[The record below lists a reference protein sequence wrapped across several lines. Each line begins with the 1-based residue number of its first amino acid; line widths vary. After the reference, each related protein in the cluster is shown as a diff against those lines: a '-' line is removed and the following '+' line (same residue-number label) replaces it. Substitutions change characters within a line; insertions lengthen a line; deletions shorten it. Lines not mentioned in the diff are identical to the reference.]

1 MQIAN
6 SSINPLEKSVTVTK
20 GTGVG
25 LPQYKEYKGAREVQT
40 AHRAF
45 TVFDRETHELT
56 TVGEQALL
64 KAIERANKMVEGANR
79 VFEYSIHD
87 KTNVIMVKVL
97 NSETNEVI
105 REIPPEKILD
115 VIAQIWE
122 MTGIIVDERI

>member
-25 LPQYKEYKGAREVQT
+25 LPQYKGTREVQT
-40 AHRAF
+40 PHRAF